1 MKLTVN
7 TRSTP
12 RNLKPHIKANQ
23 SLAISLLQALD
34 AEIESSLINGD
45 FDLGAATPI
54 SGADLD
60 YKTWLKTYAPHATS
74 SELGEHHIRAWDW
87 SDSFSPGIP
96 PPALIECWFRGGGK
110 STTVELIT
118 CRTAVRA
125 SRRFVLYVCAT
136 QDAANRHVG
145 DIANVMEKCG
155 IERAVN
161 QYGFSRGWNAQKLR
175 TANGFNVLAF
185 GLDTGARGVKL
196 DHLRP
201 DMIILDDIDEL
212 DDSVNRVEKKIQTI
226 TQTILPAKSNDCAIV
241 FVQNAIHSNS
251 VMSRVLSGELDMLQ
265 NRIQSRIVPAIKDL
279 TYEPV
284 EKEDGRISYKITGGT
299 PTWPHK
305 NINVCQREIEDFGLL
320 PFLREC
326 QHDVGVGGKF
336 FPEFKEYG
344 ITGEPWHV
352 VDAIDVQPWWRFWA
366 SHDFGT
372 GAPAC
377 FLLFASDEREN
388 VYVIDEWYEA
398 GKVSSAQVD
407 SVLTVLEKHK
417 LAEPKKQNARTG
429 AWNTKLDAIAFD
441 WANTFPPIKV
451 EERIGEY
458 PVEIWWERGL
468 PAVRAVK
475 DRKAGWQRCKE
486 LLVDVESVNKVIKPK
501 LRILRRNCPNLI
513 KQLSDTMCS
522 PKDLDEIDNGTKNDH
537 AIDSFRYGAM
547 WRTNPVRCPEIN
559 KDGSYANKE
568 NYPSWLKNKKE
579 SDYV

>member
-1 MKLTVN
+1 MKVSVN
-7 TRSTP
+7 KSSTP
-12 RNLKPHIKANQ
+12 RQLKQYVKTNQ
-23 SLAISLLQALD
+23 SLSISLLQALSD
-34 AEIESSLINGD
+34 EIENSLDTGD
-45 FDLGAATPI
+45 FDFGVATPLV
-54 SGADLD
+54 GADLD
-60 YKTWLKTYAPHATS
+60 YRTWLKTYAPHAAS
-74 SELGEHHIRAWDW
+74 SSLGEHHIRAWDW
-87 SDSFSPGIP
+87 SDSFAAGIT

-125 SRRFVLYVCAT
+125 TRRFALYVCAT
-136 QDAANRHVG
+136 QDAANRHVS
-145 DIANVMEKCG
+145 DIANVMERCG

-161 QYGFSRGWNAQKLR
+161 QYGFSKGWNASKLR

-201 DMIILDDIDEL
+201 DFIILDDIDEL

-226 TQTILPAKSNDCAIV
+226 TQTILPAKSTDAAIV

-265 NRIQSRIVPAIKDL
+265 NRIQSKIVPAINDL
-279 TYEPV
+279 KYEPV

-299 PTWPHK
+299 ATWEHK
-305 NINVCQREIEDFGLL
+305 SIAVCQREIEDFGLL

-344 ITGEPWHV
+344 MTGEPWHV
-352 VDAIDVQPWWRFWA
+352 VDSIEVQPWWRFWG

-388 VYVIDEWYEA
+388 VYVIDEWYQS
-398 GKVSSAQVD
+398 GKVSSEQAS
-407 SVLTVLEKHK
+407 SVLDLLDKHH
-417 LAEPKKQNARTG
+417 LAQPKNNAARDKF
-429 AWNTKLDAIAFD
+429 WNTKLEAIAFD
-441 WANTFPPIKV
+441 WANTFPPIKT

-486 LLVDVESVNKVIKPK
+486 LLVDLDSSKGIIRPK

-513 KQLSDTMCS
+513 KQLNDTMAS
-522 PKDLDEIDNGTKNDH
+522 PKDKDEIDNGTKNDH

-547 WRTNPVRCPEIN
+547 WRMHPVKCPEVSSRSEFSGRN
-559 KDGSYANKE
+559 GRPLWMDKNEKDEYI
-568 NYPSWLKNKKE
+568 
-579 SDYV
+579 